1 MTIQTVINN
10 KNSMILCTDIRQTI
24 DDYKSY
30 IGVKK
35 IFEIKENTPYGIMIN
50 GLMEFEGVPLETLI
64 GEFKQN
70 LNEFDDIKKIKNRLI
85 TFLGESTPHTSTD
98 DYLTEVLEPF
108 KIRLNESIEEDGFKY
123 AIDNKSFTLI
133 PTFVKEYSNFDSEF
147 HDLIPEGYDEE
158 EYNLKIWRI
167 FSHELNFEGSQIILA
182 GYNKK
187 HHYGSLFVFNIYY
200 NNYGEIIL
208 KETESIENCDEPYIR
223 VYAMNEEAYAFIT
236 GVSSDFEEY
245 IKSHIRDTDEEIL
258 MNMEW
263 YLKDNDFENYKDIL
277 EVLKKELNN
286 KFFDLIQTIDTFKID
301 MLEDT
306 SYSCEYVPRQLLCD
320 FADSLIKLTALKQKL
335 SLDLETV
342 SSESDMALIT
352 KTGNFKWIK
361 YNEEIVQIQLKTIKK

>member
-70 LNEFDDIKKIKNRLI
+70 LNEFDDIKKIKKELI
-85 TFLGESTPHTSTD
+85 TFLSESTPHTSTD

-361 YNEEIVQIQLKTIKK
+361 YNEEIV

>member
-10 KNSMILCTDIRQTI
+10 KTSMILCTDIRQTI
-24 DDYKSY
+24 DDFKSY

-35 IFEIKENTPYGIMIN
+35 IFDIRENTPYGIMIN

-70 LNEFDDIKKIKNRLI
+70 LKEFDDIKKIKRELI
-85 TFLGESTPHTSTD
+85 GFISENTPHTSTD
-98 DYLTEVLEPF
+98 DYLTEVLESF
-108 KIRLNESIEEDGFKY
+108 KIRLIESIKEDGFKY
-123 AIDNKSFTLI
+123 TIDNNSFRLI
-133 PTFVKEYSNFDSEF
+133 PDFVKKYSNFDREF
-147 HDLIPEGYDEE
+147 YDIIPDGYDRK

-167 FSHELNFEGSQIILA
+167 FSHELDFEGSQIIIA
-182 GYNKK
+182 GYDKK
-187 HHYGSLFVFNIYY
+187 SHYGSLLVFNIYY
-200 NNYGEIIL
+200 NNYGKIVL
-208 KETESIENCDEPYIR
+208 KEMESIENCDEPYIR
-223 VYAMNEEAYAFIT
+223 VFAMNEEAYAFIT
-236 GVSSDFEEY
+236 GVSSDFENH
-245 IKSHIRDTDEEIL
+245 IKSHMIDSAEEIL

-263 YLKDNDFENYKDIL
+263 YLKDKNYENSQDIL

-286 KFFDLIQTIDTFKID
+286 KFFDLTQTIDTFKLD
-301 MLEDT
+301 TLEYT
-306 SYSCEYVPRQLLCD
+306 SNSCEYVPRQLLCD

-361 YNEEIVQIQLKTIKK
+361 YTNEIV